1 MVMKIMYVASD
12 NRLSS
17 GAFKSMVKLCEIER
31 DMYNVEP
38 IVVIPTHGDGE
49 ELLKI
54 ANLKYI
60 YVRSEDWII
69 SNSYESFKGFI
80 KKRIKLALNFL
91 AIIKLQKLMKKNEI
105 DIVHINTSYTYV
117 GAVAA
122 NKLNIPVVWHLRE
135 LLEEDQNN
143 RFLVKDGSKKL
154 IYKSSKIIAISNYV
168 YNKYKQSF
176 LEKII
181 EIPNG
186 IDESLYYSLRDILL
200 EDITRFIYVGGISEK
215 KGFGYIIEAMKQ
227 LIEEGIDNVHLEV
240 LGNDKEP
247 YGEKM
252 KQIIQENKLSDYITF
267 RGVCVNT
274 HEFYKKS
281 DVMLMTS
288 ECEAFGR
295 TTVEAMQSGCLV
307 IGSDSGATPDIL
319 NHGKAG
325 ILFKPRDSVDLKNK
339 MIYVMKNKS
348 ICRKIAKDGQNR
360 AIRKYTARE
369 NAKQIYEVYKSILH
383 E

>member
-1 MVMKIMYVASD
+1 MNVMYVASD
-12 NRLSS
+12 NCLSS
-17 GAFKSMVKLCEIER
+17 GAFKSMVKLCELER
-31 DMYNVEP
+31 DIYNINP
-38 IVVIPTHGDGE
+38 IVVLPYYGDGE
-49 ELLKI
+49 ELLKS
-54 ANLKYI
+54 AKLN
-60 YVRSEDWII
+60 YVYVKSEDWIVSNI
-69 SNSYESFKGFI
+69 SESSKEFI
-80 KKRIKLALNFL
+80 KKRIKVLLNFFS
-91 AIIKLQKLMKKNEI
+91 IIKLEHLIKEKNI

-117 GAVAA
+117 GAIAA
-122 NKLNIPVVWHLRE
+122 KKMHIPIVWHVRE

-143 RFLVKDGSKKL
+143 RFIARKFSKKL
-154 IYKSSKIIAISNYV
+154 ISKSNKIIAISNYV
-168 YNKYKQSF
+168 YDKYSKIF
-176 LEKII
+176 GEKLV

-186 IDESLYYSLRDILL
+186 IDETLYYVQRDILSD
-200 EDITRFIYVGGISEK
+200 DITKYIYVGGISEK
-215 KGFGYIIEAMKQ
+215 KGVGYIIDAMKQ
-227 LIEEGIDNVHLEV
+227 LIEEENYNVHLDI
-240 LGNDKEP
+240 LGNDKMP
-247 YGEKM
+247 FGDKM
-252 KQIIQENKLSDYITF
+252 KEIIRENKLTDYINF
-267 RGVCVNT
+267 NGLCVNT
-274 HEFYKKS
+274 DEYYKKS
-281 DVMLMTS
+281 DVMIMAS

>member
-1 MVMKIMYVASD
+1 MKIMYVASD

-31 DMYNVEP
+31 DMYNVDP
-38 IVVIPTHGDGE
+38 IVVIPTHGNGE
-49 ELLKI
+49 ELLKL

-69 SNSYESFKGFI
+69 SNSSESFKGFI
-80 KKRIKLALNFL
+80 KKRIKLALNFW
-91 AIIKLQKLMKKNEI
+91 AIIKLKKLMKKNEI

-143 RFLVKDGSKKL
+143 RFLVKDSSKKL

-168 YNKYKQSF
+168 YNKYKESF

-186 IDESLYYSLRDILL
+186 IDESLYYSLRDILV

-267 RGVCVNT
+267 RGVCINT
-274 HEFYKKS
+274 HEFYEKS

-339 MIYVMKNKS
+339 MIYVMNNKS

>member
-1 MVMKIMYVASD
+1 MKIMYVASD

-31 DMYNVEP
+31 DMYNVDP
-38 IVVIPTHGDGE
+38 IVVIPTHGNGE
-49 ELLKI
+49 ELLKL

-69 SNSYESFKGFI
+69 SNSSESFKGFI
-80 KKRIKLALNFL
+80 KKRIKLALNFW
-91 AIIKLQKLMKKNEI
+91 AIIKLKKLMKKNEI

-143 RFLVKDGSKKL
+143 RFFVKDSSKKL

-168 YNKYKQSF
+168 YNKYKESF

-267 RGVCVNT
+267 RGVCINT

-348 ICRKIAKDGQNR
+348 TCRKIAKDGQNR

>member
-1 MVMKIMYVASD
+1 MKIMYVASD

-69 SNSYESFKGFI
+69 SKSYESFKGFI

-143 RFLVKDGSKKL
+143 RFLVKDSSKKL

>member
-1 MVMKIMYVASD
+1 MNVMYVASD
-12 NRLSS
+12 NCLSS
-17 GAFKSMVKLCEIER
+17 GAFKSMVKLCELER
-31 DMYNVEP
+31 DIYNINP
-38 IVVIPTHGDGE
+38 IVVLPYYGDGE
-49 ELLKI
+49 ELLKS
-54 ANLKYI
+54 AKLN
-60 YVRSEDWII
+60 YVYVKSEDWIVSNI
-69 SNSYESFKGFI
+69 SESSKEFI
-80 KKRIKLALNFL
+80 KKRIKVLLNFFS
-91 AIIKLQKLMKKNEI
+91 IIKLEHLIKEKNI

-117 GAVAA
+117 GAIAA
-122 NKLNIPVVWHLRE
+122 KKMHIPIVWHVRE

-143 RFLVKDGSKKL
+143 RFIARKFSKKL
-154 IYKSSKIIAISNYV
+154 ISKSNKIIAISNYV
-168 YNKYKQSF
+168 YAKYSKIF
-176 LEKII
+176 GEKLV

-186 IDESLYYSLRDILL
+186 IDVTLYYVQRDILSD
-200 EDITRFIYVGGISEK
+200 DITKYIYVGGISEK
-215 KGFGYIIEAMKQ
+215 KGVGYIIDAMKQ
-227 LIEEGIDNVHLEV
+227 LIEEENYNVHLDI
-240 LGNDKEP
+240 LGNDKMP
-247 YGEKM
+247 FGDKM
-252 KQIIQENKLSDYITF
+252 KEIIRENKLTDYINF
-267 RGVCVNT
+267 NGLCVNT
-274 HEFYKKS
+274 DEYYKKS
-281 DVMLMTS
+281 DVMIMAS